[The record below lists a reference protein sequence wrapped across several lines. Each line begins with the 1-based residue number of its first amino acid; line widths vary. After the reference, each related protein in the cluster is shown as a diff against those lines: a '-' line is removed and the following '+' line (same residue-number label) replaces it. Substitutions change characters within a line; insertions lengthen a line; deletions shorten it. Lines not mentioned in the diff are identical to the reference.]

1 MIEYRKCRWCG
12 AIDALWWLRFKLIT
26 RLDAQDQGGCHLRL
40 RLRWSMASIS
50 EGDELR
56 ILSYLAAALAA
67 LFLALAPAHA
77 AENSKKGSYVPVD
90 APPATAQQVAVGFYP
105 VSVYQL
111 DMASNTYYVDTYM
124 WLRWKG
130 DIDPTATIEFTNMVE
145 EWGKQQ
151 ENLLPEPKILADG
164 SKYQIMRV
172 EGRFV
177 QPFSLADYPLD
188 KQKLSIMV
196 EDTTNGA
203 DAVSYVIDKDSSGIG
218 DSLQIPGWRLNG
230 WTSQVFKHEY
240 GTKFGEEQT
249 ASTYSAAQFSI
260 EISRP
265 LSFFY
270 WKLLLPLFIV
280 LGAALSALLIRP
292 QDLDVRS
299 ALPAGALLTAIF
311 LQKSYSD
318 GLPDLG
324 YLILMDKIYLVVY
337 ALIVLTLVRSIFAYK
352 ATVDADAATVQA
364 VHGRDKL
371 LLGLQLVIFAAA
383 TAAIVI
389 VR

>member
-1 MIEYRKCRWCG
+1 MKLLTYLVT
-12 AIDALWWLRFKLIT
+12 AI
-26 RLDAQDQGGCHLRL
+26 
-40 RLRWSMASIS
+40 
-50 EGDELR
+50 
-56 ILSYLAAALAA
+56 AAAYWA
-67 LFLALAPAHA
+67 LIPVQADV
-77 AENSKKGSYVPVD
+77 KMGSYVPAE
-90 APPATAQQVAVGFYP
+90 APPASAQQVSVGFYP
-105 VSVYQL
+105 ISVYQL
-111 DMASNTYYVDTYM
+111 DMASNTYYVDTYI

-130 DIDPTATIEFTNMVE
+130 DIDPTGTIEFTNMVE

-151 ENLLPEPKILADG
+151 ENLLSEPKVLADG

-188 KQKLSIMV
+188 AQKLSIMI

-203 DAVSYVIDKDSSGIG
+203 DAVSYIIDKESSGIG
-218 DSLQIPGWRLNG
+218 DSLQIPGWKLGG
-230 WTSQVFKHEY
+230 WSSQTFRHEY
-240 GTKFGEEQT
+240 GTNFGEEET
-249 ASTYSAAQFSI
+249 ASAYSAAQFSI
-260 EISRP
+260 DISRP

-324 YLILMDKIYLVVY
+324 YLILMDKIYLVAY
-337 ALIVLTLVRSIFAYK
+337 ALIVLTLVRAIFAYK
-352 ATVDADAATVQA
+352 ATVDAEPGVVKQVHAT
-364 VHGRDKL
+364 DKKL
-371 LLGLQLVIFAAA
+371 LVLQLLVCIAA
-383 TAAIVI
+383 TAAIVML
-389 VR
+389 R

>member
-1 MIEYRKCRWCG
+1 MT
-12 AIDALWWLRFKLIT
+12 LLR
-26 RLDAQDQGGCHLRL
+26 
-40 RLRWSMASIS
+40 S
-50 EGDELR
+50 
-56 ILSYLAAALAA
+56 LAAMAA
-67 LFLALAPAHA
+67 AILMSVLPAQA
-77 AENSKKGSYVPVD
+77 DTAKKGSYTPVD
-90 APPATAQQVAVGFYP
+90 TPPASAQQVKVGFYP

-124 WLRWKG
+124 WMRWTG

-151 ENLLPEPKILADG
+151 ENLNEAPKVLADG

-188 KQKLSIMV
+188 RQKLSIMV

-203 DAVSYVIDKDSSGIG
+203 ETVSYVIDTEASGIG
-218 DSLQIPGWRLNG
+218 DSLQIPGWKLEG
-230 WTSQVFKHEY
+230 WSSQVFTHEY
-240 GTKFGEEQT
+240 GTSFGEE
-249 ASTYSAAQFSI
+249 AAPSAYSAAQFSI
-260 EISRP
+260 EITRP
-265 LSFFY
+265 LSYFY

-280 LGAALSALLIRP
+280 LAAALSALLIRP
-292 QDLDVRS
+292 QDLDIRS
-299 ALPAGALLTAIF
+299 ALPTGALLTAIF

-337 ALIVLTLVRSIFAYK
+337 ALIVLTLIRCIMSYRA
-352 ATVDADAATVQA
+352 ADDADAGTVRAIQRADRSLLVVFTAMFVAATV
-364 VHGRDKL
+364 
-371 LLGLQLVIFAAA
+371 
-383 TAAIVI
+383 AII
-389 VR
+389 VLR

>member
-1 MIEYRKCRWCG
+1 
-12 AIDALWWLRFKLIT
+12 
-26 RLDAQDQGGCHLRL
+26 
-40 RLRWSMASIS
+40 
-50 EGDELR
+50 
-56 ILSYLAAALAA
+56 
-67 LFLALAPAHA
+67 
-77 AENSKKGSYVPVD
+77 
-90 APPATAQQVAVGFYP
+90 
-105 VSVYQL
+105 
-111 DMASNTYYVDTYM
+111 MASNTYYIDTYM

-151 ENLLPEPKILADG
+151 ENLLEMPKVLPDG

-177 QPFSLADYPLD
+177 QPFSLAEYPLD

-196 EDTTNGA
+196 EDTTNGT
-203 DAVSYVIDKDSSGIG
+203 DLVSYVIDKESSGIG
-218 DSLQIPGWRLNG
+218 ESLQIPGWQLGG
-230 WTSQVFKHEY
+230 WSSQAFAHDY
-240 GTKFGEEQT
+240 GSKFGEEAT
-249 ASTYSAAQFSI
+249 PSVYSAAEFSI
-260 EISRP
+260 DISRP

-280 LGAALSALLIRP
+280 LAAALSSLFIRP
-292 QDLDVRS
+292 TDLDVRT

-337 ALIVLTLVRSIFAYK
+337 ALIVLTLIRAIFAYK
-352 ATVDADAATVQA
+352 ATTDAEVALVEA
-364 VHGRDKL
+364 VHGTDKKLFL
-371 LLGLQLVIFAAA
+371 LLVLVFI
-383 TAAIVI
+383 AAIALTLV
-389 VR
+389 VG

>member
-1 MIEYRKCRWCG
+1 MLRNVVA
-12 AIDALWWLRFKLIT
+12 AI
-26 RLDAQDQGGCHLRL
+26 
-40 RLRWSMASIS
+40 
-50 EGDELR
+50 
-56 ILSYLAAALAA
+56 AA
-67 LFLALAPAHA
+67 LFMLIGSGFAQEA
-77 AENSKKGSYVPVD
+77 KKGTYTV
-90 APPATAQQVAVGFYP
+90 AETPPSSSQQVTVGFYP
-105 VSVYQL
+105 ISVYQL
-111 DMASNTYYVDTYM
+111 DMASSTYYVDAYV

-130 DIDPTATIEFTNMVE
+130 EVDPTGTIEFTNMVE

-151 ENLLPEPKILADG
+151 ENLLSEPKILPDG

-188 KQKLSIMV
+188 NQKLSIMV

-203 DAVSYVIDKDSSGIG
+203 DVVSYVIDKESSGIG
-218 DSLQIPGWRLNG
+218 DSLQIPGWRLGG
-230 WTSQVFKHEY
+230 WSSQTFTHDY
-240 GTKFGEEQT
+240 GTKFGEEET
-249 ASTYSAAQFSI
+249 PAVYSAAEFSI

-292 QDLDVRS
+292 QDLGERS

-337 ALIVLTLVRSIFAYK
+337 TLIVLTLLRAIFAYRS
-352 ATVDADAATVQA
+352 TVDAEAGVIKAVQA
-364 VHGRDKL
+364 TDKKI
-371 LLGLQLVIFAAA
+371 LVLFVLVFAAA
-383 TAAIVI
+383 VTAILML
-389 VR
+389 R

>member
-1 MIEYRKCRWCG
+1 
-12 AIDALWWLRFKLIT
+12 LKLIQS
-26 RLDAQDQGGCHLRL
+26 LAV
-40 RLRWSMASIS
+40 
-50 EGDELR
+50 
-56 ILSYLAAALAA
+56 AAAAMFLSVSPGLA
-67 LFLALAPAHA
+67 
-77 AENSKKGSYVPVD
+77 EQEKKGSYVAVD
-90 APPATAQQVAVGFYP
+90 APPASAQQVTVGFYP

-111 DMASNTYYVDTYM
+111 DMASNTYFVDTYF

-130 DIDPTATIEFTNMVE
+130 DIDPTGTIEFTNMVD

-151 ENLLPEPKILADG
+151 ENLLSEPKVLADG

-177 QPFSLADYPLD
+177 QPFSLVDYPLD
-188 KQKLSIMV
+188 RQKLSIMV

-203 DAVSYVIDKDSSGIG
+203 DSVSYVIDAKGSGIG
-218 DSLQIPGWRLNG
+218 ESIQIPGWQLSG
-230 WTSQVFKHEY
+230 WSSQTFKHEY
-240 GTKFGEEQT
+240 GTTFGEEET
-249 ASTYSAAQFSI
+249 PSAYSAAQFSI

-280 LGAALSALLIRP
+280 LAAALSALLIRP
-292 QDLDVRS
+292 QDLDVRT

-324 YLILMDKIYLVVY
+324 YMILMDKIYLVVY
-337 ALIVLTLVRSIFAYK
+337 ALIVLTLIRAISAYK
-352 ATVDADAATVQA
+352 ATADADAATIQA
-364 VHGRDKL
+364 VHATDKKL
-371 LLGLQLVIFAAA
+371 LVLLGLAFF
-383 TAAIVI
+383 TAVGAIVGL
-389 VR
+389 R

>member
-1 MIEYRKCRWCG
+1 M
-12 AIDALWWLRFKLIT
+12 RF
-26 RLDAQDQGGCHLRL
+26 
-40 RLRWSMASIS
+40 
-50 EGDELR
+50 
-56 ILSYLAAALAA
+56 LSYLAAALAA
-67 LFLALAPAHA
+67 LFLTVASAHA
-77 AENSKKGSYVPVD
+77 VDDKRGSYVTTD
-90 APPATAQQVAVGFYP
+90 TPPASAQQVTVGFYP

-111 DMASNTYYVDTYM
+111 DMASNTYYVDTYV

-130 DIDPTATIEFTNMVE
+130 DIDPTGTIEFTNMVE

-151 ENLLPEPKILADG
+151 ENLLSEPKVLPDG

-203 DAVSYVIDKDSSGIG
+203 DALSYVIDKDSSGIG
-218 DSLQIPGWRLNG
+218 DSLQIPGWKLAG
-230 WTSQVFKHEY
+230 WTSQIFKHEY
-240 GTKFGEEQT
+240 GTKFGEDAT
-249 ASTYSAAQFSI
+249 PSAYSAAQFSI
-260 EISRP
+260 NISRP
-265 LSFFY
+265 LSFFF

-337 ALIVLTLVRSIFAYK
+337 ALIVLTLIRAIFAYK
-352 ATVDADAATVQA
+352 ATTDADANVVKQ
-364 VHGRDKL
+364 VHAADKKL
-371 LLGLQLVIFAAA
+371 LVAGLITFVVA
-383 TAAIVI
+383 TSAIVLL
-389 VR
+389 R

>member
-1 MIEYRKCRWCG
+1 MNIVKS
-12 AIDALWWLRFKLIT
+12 L
-26 RLDAQDQGGCHLRL
+26 
-40 RLRWSMASIS
+40 
-50 EGDELR
+50 
-56 ILSYLAAALAA
+56 LAACAILFALI
-67 LFLALAPAHA
+67 APAVGK
-77 AENSKKGSYVPVD
+77 EKMGTYTSLDEVP
-90 APPATAQQVAVGFYP
+90 ASAQKVSIGFYP

-111 DMASNTYYVDTYM
+111 DMASNTYYIDTYV

-130 DIDPTATIEFTNMVE
+130 AIDPTATIEFTNMVE

-151 ENLLPEPKILADG
+151 ESLLAETKVLSDG
-164 SKYQIMRV
+164 SSYQIMRV

-196 EDTTNGA
+196 EDTTNGV
-203 DAVSYVIDKDSSGIG
+203 DVISYVIDADSSGIG
-218 DSLQIPGWRLNG
+218 ESLQIPGWQLGG
-230 WTSQVFKHEY
+230 WSSKTFVHDY
-240 GTKFGEEQT
+240 GSKFGEEAT
-249 ASTYSAAQFSI
+249 PSSYAAAQFSI

-280 LGAALSALLIRP
+280 LSAALASLFIRP
-292 QDLDVRS
+292 NDLDVRT

-318 GLPDLG
+318 NLPDLG

-337 ALIVLTLVRSIFAYK
+337 ALIVLTLIRAIFAYR
-352 ATVDADAATVQA
+352 ATINADDAKVAA
-364 VHGRDKL
+364 VHATDRKL
-371 LLGLQLVIFAAA
+371 FLLQVFGFLAVIALTLA
-383 TAAIVI
+383 VY
-389 VR
+389 

>member
-1 MIEYRKCRWCG
+1 MNIVKS
-12 AIDALWWLRFKLIT
+12 L
-26 RLDAQDQGGCHLRL
+26 
-40 RLRWSMASIS
+40 
-50 EGDELR
+50 
-56 ILSYLAAALAA
+56 LAACAIFFALI
-67 LFLALAPAHA
+67 APAVGK
-77 AENSKKGSYVPVD
+77 EKMGTYTSLDEVP
-90 APPATAQQVAVGFYP
+90 ASAQKVSIGFYP

-111 DMASNTYYVDTYM
+111 DMASNTYYIDTYV

-130 DIDPTATIEFTNMVE
+130 AIDPTATIEFTNMVE

-151 ENLLPEPKILADG
+151 ESLLAETKVLSDG
-164 SKYQIMRV
+164 SSYQIMRV

-203 DAVSYVIDKDSSGIG
+203 DVISYVIDADSSGIG
-218 DSLQIPGWRLNG
+218 ESLQIPGWQLGG
-230 WTSQVFKHEY
+230 WSSKTFVHDY
-240 GTKFGEEQT
+240 GSKFGEEAT
-249 ASTYSAAQFSI
+249 PSSYAAAQFSI

-280 LGAALSALLIRP
+280 LSAALASLFIRP
-292 QDLDVRS
+292 NDLDVRT

-318 GLPDLG
+318 NLPDLG

-337 ALIVLTLVRSIFAYK
+337 ALIVLTLIRAIFAYR
-352 ATVDADAATVQA
+352 ATINADDAKVAA
-364 VHGRDKL
+364 VHATDRKL
-371 LLGLQLVIFAAA
+371 FLLQVFGFLAVIALTLA
-383 TAAIVI
+383 VY
-389 VR
+389 

>member
-1 MIEYRKCRWCG
+1 MSI
-12 AIDALWWLRFKLIT
+12 FK
-26 RLDAQDQGGCHLRL
+26 HV
-40 RLRWSMASIS
+40 
-50 EGDELR
+50 
-56 ILSYLAAALAA
+56 LAACAV
-67 LFLALAPAHA
+67 FLALMAPAVA
-77 AENSKKGSYVPVD
+77 QEKKGTYVTAPDPV
-90 APPATAQQVAVGFYP
+90 ASAQQVTLGFYP

-111 DMASNTYYVDTYM
+111 DMASNTYYVDAYV

-130 DIDPTATIEFTNMVE
+130 AIDPTATIEFTNMVE
-145 EWGKQQ
+145 EWGKMQ
-151 ENLLPEPKILADG
+151 ENLLEAPKVLSDG
-164 SKYQIMRV
+164 SQYQIMRV

-203 DAVSYVIDKDSSGIG
+203 DVVSYVIDKENSGIG
-218 DSLQIPGWRLNG
+218 DSLQIPGWQLGG
-230 WTSQVFKHEY
+230 WSSQTFVHDY
-240 GTKFGEEQT
+240 GSTFGEEATPSQ
-249 ASTYSAAQFSI
+249 YSAAQFSI

-280 LGAALSALLIRP
+280 LSAALASLFIRP
-292 QDLDVRS
+292 IDLDVRT

-318 GLPDLG
+318 NLPDLG

-337 ALIVLTLVRSIFAYK
+337 ALIVLTLIRAIFAYK
-352 ATVDADAATVQA
+352 ASVDADAKTVDA
-364 VHGRDKL
+364 VHATDKKL
-371 LLGLQLVIFAAA
+371 FVVQVVAFL
-383 TAAIVI
+383 AAIALAFAI
-389 VR
+389 S

>member
-1 MIEYRKCRWCG
+1 MGTY
-12 AIDALWWLRFKLIT
+12 T
-26 RLDAQDQGGCHLRL
+26 SLDEVPASAQKV
-40 RLRWSMASIS
+40 SI
-50 EGDELR
+50 
-56 ILSYLAAALAA
+56 
-67 LFLALAPAHA
+67 
-77 AENSKKGSYVPVD
+77 
-90 APPATAQQVAVGFYP
+90 GFYP

-111 DMASNTYYVDTYM
+111 DMASNTYYIDTYV

-130 DIDPTATIEFTNMVE
+130 AIDPTATIEFTNMVE

-151 ENLLPEPKILADG
+151 ESLLAETKVLSDG
-164 SKYQIMRV
+164 SSYQIMRV

-203 DAVSYVIDKDSSGIG
+203 DVISYVIDADSSGIG
-218 DSLQIPGWRLNG
+218 ESLQIPGWQLGG
-230 WTSQVFKHEY
+230 WSSKTFVHDY
-240 GTKFGEEQT
+240 GSKFGEEAT
-249 ASTYSAAQFSI
+249 PSSYAAAQFSI

-280 LGAALSALLIRP
+280 LSAALASLFIRP
-292 QDLDVRS
+292 NDLDVRT

-318 GLPDLG
+318 NLPDLG

-337 ALIVLTLVRSIFAYK
+337 ALIVLTLIRAIFAYR
-352 ATVDADAATVQA
+352 ATINADDAKVAA
-364 VHGRDKL
+364 VHATDRKL
-371 LLGLQLVIFAAA
+371 FLLQVFGFLAVIALTLA
-383 TAAIVI
+383 VY
-389 VR
+389 

>member
-1 MIEYRKCRWCG
+1 MKFVSYLCAAVTALCL
-12 AIDALWWLRFKLIT
+12 AIAPA
-26 RLDAQDQGGCHLRL
+26 DAQ
-40 RLRWSMASIS
+40 M
-50 EGDELR
+50 E
-56 ILSYLAAALAA
+56 
-67 LFLALAPAHA
+67 
-77 AENSKKGSYVPVD
+77 KKGSYVPVD
-90 APPATAQQVAVGFYP
+90 TPPASAEQVAVGFYP
-105 VSVYQL
+105 ISVYQL
-111 DMASNTYYVDTYM
+111 DMASNTYYVDTYI

-151 ENLLPEPKILADG
+151 ENLLSEPKVLPDG

-177 QPFSLADYPLD
+177 QPFSLAAYPLD

-203 DAVSYVIDKDSSGIG
+203 DAVSYVIDKESSGIG
-218 DSLQIPGWRLNG
+218 ESLQVPGWKLGG
-230 WTSQVFKHEY
+230 WSSQVFTHEY
-240 GTKFGEEQT
+240 GTKFGEEET
-249 ASTYSAAQFSI
+249 PSAYSAAQFSI
-260 EISRP
+260 EIARP

-337 ALIVLTLVRSIFAYK
+337 ALIVLVLIRSIFAYK
-352 ATVDADAATVQA
+352 ATVDAAAGVVKTVHAADKKLLIAGLLIFVVATV
-364 VHGRDKL
+364 
-371 LLGLQLVIFAAA
+371 
-383 TAAIVI
+383 AIVMS
-389 VR
+389 R